1 MALHVFKTDVNR
13 LKKNFKDNPHGAL
26 WPKGD
31 RLMVK
36 AIRKTALLIAL
47 LSLVFVATGCG
58 TTVPSGGRGVYFNWR
73 SGTDVSKIYGE
84 GWHWIAPWN
93 RMYIYDV
100 RIKDQQEKLS
110 ILTEDQLNI
119 STDLSVRYRPD
130 SEKVAVL
137 HSKVGAGFY
146 EILIRPVIRNQ
157 TREVISSYKS
167 IEAYLRRTEIEQ
179 KIFDSVNEKL
189 KGKNVV
195 IEAVMLRNMDFPK
208 SVTEAIER
216 KLAMKQEAEKM
227 KFVLEKE
234 KLEAERKSVEAKG
247 IAEFQRIVSEGIN
260 ENLLRWK
267 GIEATISLAES
278 QNAKVVVV
286 GSGKDGLPLILGK

>member
-1 MALHVFKTDVNR
+1 MAKILR
-13 LKKNFKDNPHGAL
+13 QIAL
-26 WPKGD
+26 I
-31 RLMVK
+31 
-36 AIRKTALLIAL
+36 ATLIAL
-47 LSLVFVATGCG
+47 VYVATGCG

-73 SGTDVSKIYGE
+73 KGTDVDKIYNE
-84 GWHWIAPWN
+84 GWHWLAPWN

-110 ILTEDQLNI
+110 ILTQDQLNI
-119 STDLSVRYRPD
+119 STDLSVRFRPN
-130 SEKVAVL
+130 SERVADL
-137 HSKVGAGFY
+137 HKEVGPNYY

-157 TREVISSYKS
+157 TREVIASYQS
-167 IEAYLRRTEIEQ
+167 IEAYMRRTEIEQ
-179 KIFDSVNEKL
+179 RIFDSVTEKL
-189 KGKNVV
+189 KGKSVV

-227 KFVLEKE
+227 RYVLEKE
-234 KLEAERKSVEAKG
+234 QLEAERKKVEARG
-247 IAEFQRIVSEGIN
+247 IADFQKIVSEGLN

-267 GIEATISLAES
+267 GIEATMALAES

-286 GSGKDGLPLILGK
+286 GAGKDGLPLILGNH